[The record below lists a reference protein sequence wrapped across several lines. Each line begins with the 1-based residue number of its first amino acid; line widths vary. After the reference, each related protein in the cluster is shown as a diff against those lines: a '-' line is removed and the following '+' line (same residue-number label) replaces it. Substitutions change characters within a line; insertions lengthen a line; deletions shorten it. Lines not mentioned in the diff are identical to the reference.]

1 MIAYMLSYGMR
12 IVVDTNVFVSAIM
25 NAATAPRQIIRLS
38 LQGHV
43 KPLMGNA
50 LLSEFEDVCSRKAL
64 FDDSILSEAE
74 RHELLDA
81 FLSVCV
87 WTPIYYLWRP
97 NLRDEGDNHLVELA
111 VAGGARAI
119 VTANVRDF
127 KDSSLLFPQ
136 LEICNAGDF
145 LARWRQ

>member
-1 MIAYMLSYGMR
+1 
-12 IVVDTNVFVSAIM
+12 
-25 NAATAPRQIIRLS
+25 
-38 LQGHV
+38 
-43 KPLMGNA
+43 LMGNA
-50 LLSEFEDVCSRKAL
+50 LFAEFEDVCSRKTL
-64 FDDSILSEAE
+64 FDDGILSKAE
-74 RHELLDA
+74 RDGLLDA

-127 KDSSLLFPQ
+127 KDPSLLFPQ